1 MIYGLLIGFLVIAG
15 LLMGYLA
22 GVIWK
27 QERPLGMNG
36 DLGIG
41 VLVTL
46 LIGFLDWFLIPALGF
61 SNDLK
66 YLAVAIEPAIGAL
79 IVLWI
84 IRKRAQR

>member
-1 MIYGLLIGFLVIAG
+1 MIYGLLIGFLVIVG

>member
-15 LLMGYLA
+15 LLIGYLA

-41 VLVTL
+41 VLVTI